1 LSYQAGENLSS
12 NQNPTDN
19 IEELSKKLDQVLNR
33 LDLLEKLILEK
44 PEYEGLTAALKI
56 TRAGIGM
63 YGEPLK
69 IAARLKKAQAF
80 LQHTSISQ
88 DDIARAIIQALAIK
102 GALNI
107 SAITRQVVAMRG
119 KASRRIIRERL
130 QKLLSQ
136 SVITKA
142 EGNPPTYDLAKTDQ

>member
-1 LSYQAGENLSS
+1 
-12 NQNPTDN
+12 
-19 IEELSKKLDQVLNR
+19 
-33 LDLLEKLILEK
+33 
-44 PEYEGLTAALKI
+44 
-56 TRAGIGM
+56 M

-80 LQHTSISQ
+80 LQQTAISQ

-119 KASRRIIRERL
+119 KASRRIIRERIQRL
-130 QKLLSQ
+130 QKLGVLLKSEDK
-136 SVITKA
+136 T
-142 EGNPPTYDLAKTDQ
+142 PTYDLVSKPDQ

>member
-1 LSYQAGENLSS
+1 MSS
-12 NQNPTDN
+12 SHNPVD
-19 IEELSKKLDQVLNR
+19 IDELSKKLDQILHR
-33 LDLLEKLILEK
+33 LDMLESLILEK
-44 PEYEGLTAALKI
+44 PEYDGLTAALKI

-69 IAARLKKAQAF
+69 VAARLKKAQAF
-80 LQHTSISQ
+80 LQRTQISQ

-119 KASRRIIRERL
+119 KASRRIIRERI
-130 QKLLSQ
+130 QKLQSQ
-136 SVITKA
+136 GVIVKG
-142 EGNPPTYDLAKTDQ
+142 EENPPTYDLAAKSDQ

>member
-1 LSYQAGENLSS
+1 MSR

-44 PEYEGLTAALKI
+44 PEYEGLTAALRI

-80 LQHTSISQ
+80 LQQTSISQ

-107 SAITRQVVAMRG
+107 SAITRQVVAMVG
-119 KASRRIIRERL
+119 KQVDA
-130 QKLLSQ
+130 
-136 SVITKA
+136 
-142 EGNPPTYDLAKTDQ
+142 